1 MTFYYINFLLL
12 LPKKSPLSKLTLP
25 SMENVFAKKIKDSS
39 LKYNMHTL
47 TPSFGYF
54 CFVTCP
60 FTFGLIKHFL
70 GVSCESG
77 FYKRLGSGTGH
88 PPKAG
93 PWICI
98 PSPGAPMVLY
108 RLSLEGDFF
117 RKNKY
122 IQSSFL
128 KVSAKRRKN
137 NNVSVPLIPT
147 TDTSPLKVFTSWISR
162 ISLPSLHHSRPRTQ
176 TLPPTG

>member
-60 FTFGLIKHFL
+60 FTFGL
-70 GVSCESG
+70 
-77 FYKRLGSGTGH
+77 
-88 PPKAG
+88 
-93 PWICI
+93 
-98 PSPGAPMVLY
+98 
-108 RLSLEGDFF
+108 
-117 RKNKY
+117 
-122 IQSSFL
+122 
-128 KVSAKRRKN
+128 
-137 NNVSVPLIPT
+137 NVSVPLIPT
-147 TDTSPLKVFTSWISR
+147 TGTSPLKVFTSWISR
-162 ISLPSLHHSRPRTQ
+162 ISLPSLHHSGPRTQ
-176 TLPPTG
+176 TLPPTGWGWRAWLRPTGRERAKCHYHVCQSPWTAVTWKAI